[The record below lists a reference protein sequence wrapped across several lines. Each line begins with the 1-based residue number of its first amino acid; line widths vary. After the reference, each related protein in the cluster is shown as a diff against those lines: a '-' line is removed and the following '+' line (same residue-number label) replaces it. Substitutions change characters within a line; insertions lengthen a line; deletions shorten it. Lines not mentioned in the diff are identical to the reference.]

1 MTNFEK
7 VETLVSLFKNSQS
20 KTVYNQIAEELL
32 PYVTNYAHK
41 FQNKFNFPNV
51 DVDLLISIGCFE
63 ALNKAIETWDETAEV
78 TFRTRHSKIMQNLF
92 INEAEKANAKK
103 RTLPEGCTMIAST
116 YVDENGTETSV
127 FDTIEDTSSRIS
139 LEPTEEELL
148 NHLSSSLSK
157 DELDLMNVLIK
168 NQGKSRGQAV
178 AAFFGK
184 DNYDTALR
192 MKVSRFQKRVKE
204 VLLQMA

>member
-1 MTNFEK
+1 MTNFERI
-7 VETLVSLFKNSQS
+7 ETLVSLFKNSQS

-63 ALNKAIETWDETAEV
+63 ALNKAIETWNETAEV

-103 RTLPEGCTMIAST
+103 RTLPEGYTMIAST

-127 FDTIEDTSSRIS
+127 FDTIEDVSSRIS

-148 NHLSSSLSK
+148 NYLSSNLSK
-157 DELDLMNVLIK
+157 EELDLMNVLIK

-192 MKVSRFQKRVKE
+192 MKVSRFQKKVKE
-204 VLLQMA
+204 ILLQMA

>member
-1 MTNFEK
+1 MLTNSE
-7 VETLVSLFKNSQS
+7 
-20 KTVYNQIAEELL
+20 QI
-32 PYVTNYAHK
+32 
-41 FQNKFNFPNV
+41 QFPNV

-127 FDTIEDTSSRIS
+127 FDTIEDVSSRIS
-139 LEPTEEELL
+139 LEP
-148 NHLSSSLSK
+148 NRK
-157 DELDLMNVLIK
+157 K
-168 NQGKSRGQAV
+168 NLFKSP
-178 AAFFGK
+178 F
-184 DNYDTALR
+184 
-192 MKVSRFQKRVKE
+192 
-204 VLLQMA
+204 

>member
-1 MTNFEK
+1 MTNFERI
-7 VETLVSLFKNSQS
+7 ETLVSLFKNSQS

-92 INEAEKANAKK
+92 INEVEKANAKK

-127 FDTIEDTSSRIS
+127 FDTIEDVSSRIS
-139 LEPTEEELL
+139 LEPTEEELF
-148 NHLSSSLSK
+148 NHLSSNLSQE
-157 DELDLMNVLIK
+157 ELDLMNVLIN

-184 DNYDTALR
+184 DSYDTALR
-192 MKVSRFQKRVKE
+192 MKVSRFQKKVKKI
-204 VLLQMA
+204 LLQMA

>member
-1 MTNFEK
+1 MTNFERI
-7 VETLVSLFKNSQS
+7 ETLVSLFKNSQS

-139 LEPTEEELL
+139 LEPTETELL
-148 NHLSSSLSK
+148 NHLSNSLSK
-157 DELDLMNVLIK
+157 DELDLINVLIK

-192 MKVSRFQKRVKE
+192 MKVSRFQKKVKE
-204 VLLQMA
+204 VLLQMI